1 MMTLLAYLKMAW
13 LGMVL
18 AAALAAVGTA
28 SVVRLRE
35 APCPLLECPHAT
47 LDCPAPET
55 AQQQQQEQDKRTEE
69 FFKGAGG
76 LPTSGGGEF

>member
-18 AAALAAVGTA
+18 AAALAVVTTA
-28 SVVRLRE
+28 SVFSLRE
-35 APCPLLECPHAT
+35 APCPLSECPQAQR
-47 LDCPAPET
+47 DCPAPET
-55 AQQQQQEQDKRTEE
+55 AQQEKEKKRMEE
-69 FFKGAGG
+69 LFKGAGG